1 MKISLSRLQTEA
13 RTTGFRPD
21 VLEKVA
27 HLLSLLN
34 AIESHPFL
42 KGKLALK
49 GGTALNLFIFDIPR
63 LSVDIDLNIIG
74 SDNRDELVQI
84 KPKIEQAMQAV
95 FSREGFTIRQ
105 IPQEHAGGKWQ
116 LQYQSATGQTSN
128 LQVDINFMFRVPLW
142 PVVRMDSK
150 TLGQWQSK
158 DIPVVDIHELVAGKL
173 AALLSRK
180 QARDLFDCSKIFDDD
195 RIDHGKLRTTFIVY
209 GAMNRR
215 DWRTIAIDDIDFE
228 PDELARQLI
237 PTLSQNAV
245 KTVKDS
251 DQYGKSLVGK
261 CKKSLT
267 SLIPFTDSE
276 MEFLNLLLDKGQIRA
291 DLLTDDN
298 ELQDRIMR
306 HPMLQWKAI
315 NVRKHKNLPE

>member
-42 KGKLALK
+42 KGRFALK
-49 GGTALNLFIFDIPR
+49 GGTALNLFFFDIPR

-128 LQVDINFMFRVPLW
+128 LQVDINFMFRVPLL

-180 QARDLFDCSKIFDDD
+180 QARDLFDCSEIFDDD
-195 RIDHGKLRTTFIVY
+195 RLDHNKLRTAFVVY
-209 GAMNRR
+209 GAMNRK
-215 DWRTIAIDDIDFE
+215 DWRTVSIDDIDFD

-237 PTLSQNAV
+237 PTLSQDVV
-245 KTVKDS
+245 KTLKDS
-251 DQYGKSLVGK
+251 DNYGQSLVAK
-261 CKKSLT
+261 CKKALS
-267 SLIPFTDSE
+267 SVIPFTKSE

-291 DLLTDDN
+291 DLLTDD
-298 ELQDRIMR
+298 EQLQDRIAK
-306 HPMLQWKAI
+306 HPMLQWKI
-315 NVRKHKNLPE
+315 LNVRKHKKLPE

>member
-1 MKISLSRLQTEA
+1 MRISRKKLQDHA
-13 RTTGFRPD
+13 QTTGFRSD

-27 HLLSLLN
+27 QLLSLLN

-42 KGKLALK
+42 KGRFALK
-49 GGTALNLFIFDIPR
+49 GGTALNIFLFDIPR

-74 SDNRDELVQI
+74 SEDRDELVQI
-84 KPKIEQAMQAV
+84 KPKIEQALQAV
-95 FSREGFTIRQ
+95 FSREGFTIRH
-105 IPQEHAGGKWQ
+105 IPDEHAGGKWQ
-116 LQYQSATGQTSN
+116 LQYQSAAGQTSN
-128 LQVDINFMFRVPLW
+128 LQVDINFMFRIPLW
-142 PVVRMDSK
+142 PIVRMDSK
-150 TLGQWQSK
+150 TLGQWQATQ
-158 DIPVVDIHELVAGKL
+158 IPVVDIHELAAGKL

-180 QARDLFDCSKIFDDD
+180 QARDLFDCSEIFDDD
-195 RIDHGKLRTTFIVY
+195 RIDPGKLRTTFIVY

-215 DWRTIAIDDIDFE
+215 DWRTISIDDIDFE

-276 MEFLNLLLDKGQIRA
+276 MEFLNLLLDKGQIKA
-291 DLLTDDN
+291 DLLTDDSH
-298 ELQDRIMR
+298 LQDRIAK
-306 HPMLQWKAI
+306 HPMLHSI
-315 NVRKHKNLPE
+315 

>member
-1 MKISLSRLQTEA
+1 MRISQSRLQTEA

-27 HLLSLLN
+27 QLLSLLS

-42 KGKLALK
+42 KGRFALK
-49 GGTALNLFIFDIPR
+49 GGTALNLFFFDIPR
-63 LSVDIDLNIIG
+63 LSVDIDLNYIG
-74 SDNRDELVQI
+74 SQDRDGLLQD
-84 KPKIEQAMQAV
+84 KPKIEQALQAV
-95 FSREGFTIRQ
+95 FSREGFTVRQ
-105 IPQEHAGGKWQ
+105 IPNEHAGGKWQ

-150 TLGQWQSK
+150 ILGPWQSK
-158 DIPVVDIHELVAGKL
+158 DISVVDIHELVAGKL

-180 QARDLFDCSKIFDDD
+180 QARDLFDCCEIVDDD
-195 RIDHGKLRTTFIVY
+195 RIDHDKLRTAFIVY

-215 DWRTIAIDDIDFE
+215 DWRTLSIDDIDFDPE
-228 PDELARQLI
+228 DLTRQLI
-237 PTLSQNAV
+237 PTLSQDAV
-245 KTVKDS
+245 KHLKDS
-251 DQYGKSLVGK
+251 DQYGQSLVTQ

-267 SLIPFTDSE
+267 SLIPFTSSE
-276 MEFLNLLLDKGQIRA
+276 MEFLNLLLDKGQIKA
-291 DLLTDDN
+291 DLLTDDSH
-298 ELQDRIMR
+298 LQDRIAK
-306 HPMLQWKAI
+306 HPMLQWKAL

>member
-21 VLEKVA
+21 VLEKGA

-42 KGKLALK
+42 KGRFALK
-49 GGTALNLFIFDIPR
+49 GGTALNLFFFDIPR

-180 QARDLFDCSKIFDDD
+180 QARDLFDCSEIFDDD
-195 RIDHGKLRTTFIVY
+195 RLDHNKLRTAFVVY
-209 GAMNRR
+209 GAMNRK
-215 DWRTIAIDDIDFE
+215 DWRTVSIDDIDFD

-237 PTLSQNAV
+237 PTLSQDVV
-245 KTVKDS
+245 KTLKDS
-251 DQYGKSLVGK
+251 DNYGQSLVAK
-261 CKKSLT
+261 CKKALS
-267 SLIPFTDSE
+267 SVIPFTKSE

-291 DLLTDDN
+291 DLLTDD
-298 ELQDRIMR
+298 EQLQDRIAK
-306 HPMLQWKAI
+306 HPMLQWKI
-315 NVRKHKNLPE
+315 LNVRKHKKLPE

>member
-1 MKISLSRLQTEA
+1 MRLSRKTLQDHA

-27 HLLSLLN
+27 QLLSLLN

-42 KGKLALK
+42 KGRFSLK
-49 GGTALNLFIFDIPR
+49 GGTALNLFFFDIPR

-180 QARDLFDCSKIFDDD
+180 QARDLFDCSEIFDDD
-195 RIDHGKLRTTFIVY
+195 RLDHNKLRTAFVVY
-209 GAMNRR
+209 GAMNRK
-215 DWRTIAIDDIDFE
+215 DWRTVSIDDIDFD

-237 PTLSQNAV
+237 PTLSQDVV
-245 KTVKDS
+245 KTLKDS
-251 DQYGKSLVGK
+251 DNYGQSLVAK
-261 CKKSLT
+261 CKKALS
-267 SLIPFTDSE
+267 SVIPFTKSE

-291 DLLTDDN
+291 DLLTDD
-298 ELQDRIMR
+298 EQLQDRIAK
-306 HPMLQWKAI
+306 HPMLQWKI
-315 NVRKHKNLPE
+315 LNVRKHKKLPE